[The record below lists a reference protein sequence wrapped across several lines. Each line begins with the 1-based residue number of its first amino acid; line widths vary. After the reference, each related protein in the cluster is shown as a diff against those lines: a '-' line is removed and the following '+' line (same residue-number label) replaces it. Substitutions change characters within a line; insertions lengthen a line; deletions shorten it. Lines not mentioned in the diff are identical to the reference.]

1 MTAGYPSG
9 PGAFNSHILNK
20 LLWTSSMLTPLLR
33 LVISLLDRFLGL
45 VCLVGL
51 AWVWVFFFSKPMF
64 GATKW
69 VWLKLT
75 SLHFIPSKRDKCNPS
90 KTRVKKIQSTFLSNS
105 SPTLFSL
112 LSPPLSPTP

>member
-1 MTAGYPSG
+1 MDFIHANTSIETCH
-9 PGAFNSHILNK
+9 FSTRQILRPC
-20 LLWTSSMLTPLLR
+20 LFGGIGMG
-33 LVISLLDRFLGL
+33 LG
-45 VCLVGL
+45 
-51 AWVWVFFFSKPMF
+51 FFFSKPMF